1 MMQSADQ
8 SIHCKTVHPLN
19 VILILN
25 MEMDAVVLVDGVGIR
40 RIIVHVAVVLIT
52 EYKVNFEEKISKTRF
67 GWNQNF
73 MSTHLFFKILLHVIF
88 DPVFLNE

>member
-1 MMQSADQ
+1 M
-8 SIHCKTVHPLN
+8 VHPLN

-67 GWNQNF
+67 G
-73 MSTHLFFKILLHVIF
+73 
-88 DPVFLNE
+88 